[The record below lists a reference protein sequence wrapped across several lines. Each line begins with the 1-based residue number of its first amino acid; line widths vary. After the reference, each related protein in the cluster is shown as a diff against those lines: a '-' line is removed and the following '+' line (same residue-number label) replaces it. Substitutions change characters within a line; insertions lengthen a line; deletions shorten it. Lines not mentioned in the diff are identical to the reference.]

1 VFFLTFIIHM
11 NIYIIVNIMVLKI
24 NVGHTPDA
32 DDAFMFYAME
42 SGLISTG
49 EFEIEHIVE
58 DIEKLNKRAL
68 NHELDITAV
77 SAHAYAYLSDYV
89 ILNSGGSFGINY
101 GPIIISKNHSI
112 DKMQEGGVIGI
123 PGIMT
128 SAYLLM
134 SIAFGKLNYKEM
146 LFSEIPNAVKNEDV
160 DYGLII
166 HESQITYSDMNLT
179 KIFDLGN
186 WWYKKT
192 DGLPVPL
199 GINVASSQ
207 HLNHK
212 QIVEFDNI
220 LQHSIKYSIDH
231 LDEAVNFSRKYG
243 RNTPKNIIRKFIQ
256 MYVNDFTIEMKSE
269 GKKSIAKLL
278 ELAKSN
284 NILDKNVEI
293 RYSY

>member
-1 VFFLTFIIHM
+1 
-11 NIYIIVNIMVLKI
+11 MVLKI
-24 NVGHTPDA
+24 KVGHTPDS

-49 EFEIEHIVE
+49 DFEIEHVIE
-58 DIEKLNKRAL
+58 DIEKLNKMAL
-68 NHELDITAV
+68 NHELEITAI
-77 SAHAYAYLSDYV
+77 SAHAYAYLSNYV

-101 GPIIISKNHSI
+101 GPIIVSKKHTI
-112 DKMQEGGVIGI
+112 DKIKEGTIGI

-146 LFSEIPNAVKNEDV
+146 LFNEIPGAVLRGEI
-160 DYGLII
+160 DYGLVI
-166 HESQITYSDMNLT
+166 HESQITFSDLNLT
-179 KIFDLGN
+179 KIFDLGK
-186 WWYKKT
+186 WWNNKT

-207 HLNHK
+207 HLNPN

-220 LQHSIKYSIDH
+220 LKHSIKYSIDH

-243 RNTPKNIIRKFIQ
+243 RNTPKNIITKFIR

-269 GKKSIAKLL
+269 GKKSIAKLF
-278 ELAKSN
+278 ELAKLN
-284 NILDKNVEI
+284 NVLTDKNIEI

>member
-1 VFFLTFIIHM
+1 M

-77 SAHAYAYLSDYV
+77 SAHYV

>member
-1 VFFLTFIIHM
+1 
-11 NIYIIVNIMVLKI
+11 MVLKI

-42 SGLISTG
+42 CGLIPTG
-49 EFEIEHIVE
+49 GFEIEHVVE

-68 NHELDITAV
+68 NHELDITAI

-101 GPIIISKNHSI
+101 GPIIISKKHSI
-112 DKMQEGGVIGI
+112 DKIQEGSIIGI
-123 PGIMT
+123 PGVMT

-192 DGLPVPL
+192 NGLPVPL

-207 HLNHK
+207 HLNPN

-220 LQHSIKYSIDH
+220 LKHSIKYSIDH

-243 RNTPKNIIRKFIQ
+243 RNTPKNIITKFIQ

>member
-1 VFFLTFIIHM
+1 
-11 NIYIIVNIMVLKI
+11 MVLKI

-68 NHELDITAV
+68 NHELDITAI

-101 GPIIISKNHSI
+101 GPIIISKNHSV
-112 DKMQEGGVIGI
+112 DKIQEGGVIGI

-199 GINVASSQ
+199 GINVASSR
-207 HLNHK
+207 HLNRK

-243 RNTPKNIIRKFIQ
+243 RNTPKNIIREFIQ

-284 NILDKNVEI
+284 YILDKNVEI

>member
-1 VFFLTFIIHM
+1 
-11 NIYIIVNIMVLKI
+11 MVLKI

-68 NHELDITAV
+68 NHELDITAI

>member
-1 VFFLTFIIHM
+1 
-11 NIYIIVNIMVLKI
+11 MVLKI